1 MADYI
6 VSYDISDQKRLRKLA
21 KELEEIGVRI
31 QYSVFF
37 IPGMSREA
45 IDTLV
50 DIIKEIVD
58 ESEDDVR
65 IYRVLGKGMVL
76 GRGIDLSKYSLIT

>member
-6 VSYDISDQKRLRKLA
+6 VSYDISDQKRLQKLA

-37 IPGMSREA
+37 VPGMSREA